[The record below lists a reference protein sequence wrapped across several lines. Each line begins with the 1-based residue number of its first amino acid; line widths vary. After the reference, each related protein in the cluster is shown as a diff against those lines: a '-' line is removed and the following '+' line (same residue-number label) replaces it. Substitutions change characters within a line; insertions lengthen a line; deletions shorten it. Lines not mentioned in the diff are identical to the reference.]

1 MMCCKEE
8 DDDDVYDA
16 ALADN
21 NVMNRQL
28 KWRMPVNALSTFTI
42 CNVAMA
48 GYRVKLPKELKD
60 SLVSEFEANFD
71 SENDETDSTKET
83 AKKNEIHG
91 PISSQSPTE
100 ETPSRS
106 LGSRLKRIVS
116 SDTKLSKAVGLS
128 KGGEKKA

>member
-1 MMCCKEE
+1 
-8 DDDDVYDA
+8 
-16 ALADN
+16 
-21 NVMNRQL
+21 
-28 KWRMPVNALSTFTI
+28 
-42 CNVAMA
+42 MA

-116 SDTKLSKAVGLS
+116 SDTKLSKAKYSAYYMPKDERKLDRLDLYQQVILRRC
-128 KGGEKKA
+128 GGKLDVAPIEQLQQRILDIGAGN